1 MIGLPEASCL
11 LAARCC
17 PRHQRAASLAR
28 AHSQRT
34 SRLAFTLA
42 PRLHTSQVRFNGHED
57 PMTFGSA
64 SVGADVDFPLAS
76 HLYGLPERAMDL
88 ALPPTLGRE
97 PYRLMNLDVFEFL
110 LDHPMGLYG
119 SVPFLHAAG
128 PAGAQGVLWLNP
140 SETWVDVGC
149 QAAEGAGG
157 AEGAEGAEGAC
168 SHFFS
173 AAGVID
179 AFLFHGAAPPDVTRQ
194 HAALTGTTPLPPYS
208 ALGYTSAARTIA
220 TSRMCVRFTQPSRS
234 TRCPSMSSG
243 STSSTP
249 TASGISHGIRTSSR
263 SRAN

>member
-97 PYRLMNLDVFEFL
+97 PYRLMNLDVFEYEVTSVTAAAARPFL
-110 LDHPMGLYG
+110 LQQSDM
-119 SVPFLHAAG
+119 AA
-128 PAGAQGVLWLNP
+128 V
-140 SETWVDVGC
+140 C
-149 QAAEGAGG
+149 
-157 AEGAEGAEGAC
+157 
-168 SHFFS
+168 
-173 AAGVID
+173 
-179 AFLFHGAAPPDVTRQ
+179 
-194 HAALTGTTPLPPYS
+194 
-208 ALGYTSAARTIA
+208 
-220 TSRMCVRFTQPSRS
+220 
-234 TRCPSMSSG
+234 SG
-243 STSSTP
+243 S
-249 TASGISHGIRTSSR
+249 GRV
-263 SRAN
+263 